1 MSLPLPWITCAKSYA
16 AREKLVTAFE
26 KYYVARGYD
35 TASHWVQGA
44 TKVSNRYGISDK
56 DKSRLDIS
64 NSHAIISNTVPSA
77 IWTIYHIFSDAT
89 IVDEIRAAMM
99 PYLTITKNDG
109 VVIYDIDLSQIRDVP
124 ILRSV
129 LHEAL
134 RHYANGTGTRIVVE
148 DTMLDNRYLL
158 KKDTFVFMPNQS
170 YHFDA
175 SAWGPTVDDFDARR
189 FMNNR
194 TPSGSFRAF
203 GGGANLCPG
212 RFFAMNTI
220 LAMSA
225 MLALQYDMKPVAETW
240 IHPGVD
246 DSNMTLLVHPPKG
259 KTLVNV
265 MPREGWADG
274 KWAFR
279 VS

>member
-16 AREKLVTAFE
+16 AREKLVSAFE

-44 TKVSNRYGISDK
+44 TRVSNRYGISDK

-89 IVDEIRAAMM
+89 IVDEIRDAMM

-134 RHYANGTGTRIVVE
+134 RHYANGRGTRIVVE

-158 KKDTFVFMPNQS
+158 
-170 YHFDA
+170 
-175 SAWGPTVDDFDARR
+175 
-189 FMNNR
+189 
-194 TPSGSFRAF
+194 
-203 GGGANLCPG
+203 
-212 RFFAMNTI
+212 NT
-220 LAMSA
+220 
-225 MLALQYDMKPVAETW
+225 Q
-240 IHPGVD
+240 
-246 DSNMTLLVHPPKG
+246 
-259 KTLVNV
+259 
-265 MPREGWADG
+265 R
-274 KWAFR
+274 
-279 VS
+279 